1 MMNSFQTLLSI
12 STCAATIWW
21 PQCDVV
27 MYDGA
32 KDSRKAMCEE
42 KVNGQRFNVLL
53 THYDLAMHDKNSL
66 SKVGWCPYEPH
77 VESACISA
85 LETEM

>member
-1 MMNSFQTLLSI
+1 
-12 STCAATIWW
+12 
-21 PQCDVV
+21 

-66 SKVGWCPYEPH
+66 SKVGWCTL
-77 VESACISA
+77 C
-85 LETEM
+85 L